1 MTDPVTNA
9 LAVQLEYGEDELK
22 DQINEHIK
30 NVARSVADNVA
41 RDVASKLTKQ
51 MVEQYIMHEAAELV
65 QETVALQLKTIMDV
79 QIRSALAEY
88 TNRTDYLQRH
98 RTDIHHIARDAAQ
111 SINKDALRAFTGSPM
126 F

>member
-22 DQINEHIK
+22 EQINERLRS
-30 NVARSVADNVA
+30 VARSVADNVA

-65 QETVALQLKTIMDV
+65 QETVARELKTIMDV
-79 QIRSALAEY
+79 QIRSALADY
-88 TNRTDYLQRH
+88 TNRTDYIQRH
-98 RTDIHHIARDAAQ
+98 RTDIHNLAREAAQ
-111 SINKDALRAFTGSPM
+111 SINKDTLRAFTGSAI

>member
-22 DQINEHIK
+22 DQINERLK
-30 NVARSVADNVA
+30 EVARSVADNVA

-51 MVEQYIMHEAAELV
+51 MVEQYIMHDAAELV
-65 QETVALQLKTIMDV
+65 EETVKHTLKTIMDV
-79 QIRSALAEY
+79 QIRSALADY
-88 TNRTDYLQRH
+88 TNSDLYIQRH
-98 RTDIHHIARDAAQ
+98 SNAIHNIARGAAQ
-111 SINKDALRAFTGSPM
+111 SINKDTLRALTGAGI

>member
-51 MVEQYIMHEAAELV
+51 MVEQYIMHDAAKLV
-65 QETVALQLKTIMDV
+65 QETVKHELKMIMDV
-79 QIRSALAEY
+79 QIR
-88 TNRTDYLQRH
+88 
-98 RTDIHHIARDAAQ
+98 DA
-111 SINKDALRAFTGSPM
+111 IE
-126 F
+126 